1 MLSIYGRSYL
11 ICLIIGIQIGA
22 NFPGERC
29 KMYFKTIKNH
39 YKVIFLFA
47 DVFEKITPNLVKP
60 LGMFYKFYFFKS
72 RSRMNNS

>member
-11 ICLIIGIQIGA
+11 ICLIIGTQIGA

-39 YKVIFLFA
+39 YKVIFYSLMLM
-47 DVFEKITPNLVKP
+47 KKLP
-60 LGMFYKFYFFKS
+60 LT
-72 RSRMNNS
+72 